1 MTAILTKGL
10 YGERGGKN
18 RCETSQGRLKGL
30 MGVGVKVTTFK
41 SPLIEILSLVVTK
54 ARWEVA
60 VRSRTLIFT
69 ISSVVVGVLV
79 AIGIL

>member
-1 MTAILTKGL
+1 
-10 YGERGGKN
+10 
-18 RCETSQGRLKGL
+18 